1 LEHLEPVI
9 RVKGLSFRYRMSET
23 VILKDIS
30 FDIFPGELVG
40 IVGASGSG
48 KSTLCMCLKGLIP
61 HAIHGEMHGDIWVLG
76 QNTREVPTEKLAVD
90 VGMVFQDPESQIIG
104 LTVIEDLAFG
114 PENLEHPP
122 EEIINRMMPILNK
135 VKLQG
140 FLHRETYK
148 MSGGQKQRLAIASAL
163 MMQPKVLILDEP
175 TSELDPIGK
184 EEVYSTILELK
195 KNGVTV
201 VLVDHAIEE
210 MAEIAD
216 RILVIEEGEVKYDDT
231 PKNHF
236 QSPEKFLE
244 KGWLRIPQIAETMHA
259 LKESDLLSEECVTP
273 FEEEAI
279 STLRA
284 WLGRESNV
292 RITAD

>member
-23 VILKDIS
+23 VILSDIS

-61 HAIHGEMHGDIWVLG
+61 HAIHGEMQGDILVLG
-76 QNTREVPTEKLAVD
+76 QNTREVPTEMLAVD

-104 LTVIEDLAFG
+104 LNVIEDLAFG

-122 EEIINRMMPILNK
+122 KEILNRMLPILNK
-135 VKLQG
+135 VNLQG

-175 TSELDPIGK
+175 TSELDPVGK
-184 EEVYSTILELK
+184 EEVYSTILEMK

-216 RILVIEEGEVKYDDT
+216 RILVIEEGKVKYDDT

-236 QSPEKFLE
+236 QAPDKFLE
-244 KGWLRIPQIAETMHA
+244 KGWLRIPQIAETLHA
-259 LKESDLLSEECVTP
+259 LKESGLLSEECVDRK
-273 FEEEAI
+273 
-279 STLRA
+279 S
-284 WLGRESNV
+284 V
-292 RITAD
+292 V